1 MAARIQMEII
11 TPSELFYSGEI
22 ESLVVKTTEGEEGF
36 LAGHSWCIKLLPE
49 DGKVRI
55 IDSAGATRTAL
66 VKSGY
71 VDIKDKFVVFSDEAR
86 WVE

>member
-1 MAARIQMEII
+1 MAAHIQMEII
-11 TPSELFYSGEI
+11 TPSDLFYSGEI

-36 LAGHSWCIKLLPE
+36 LAGHSWCVKLLPE

-55 IDSAGATRTAL
+55 KDSAGATRIAL
-66 VKSGY
+66 VKNGY
-71 VDIKDKFVVFSDEAR
+71 VDIKDKFVVFSDEAS